1 MLKDDPKR
9 ALVLSGGGGRGA
21 YHVGVLRFLEEHE
34 WYPDVVV
41 GTSIGAVNGAA
52 LASGHNANSLWA
64 LWRKLRTKDV
74 QKPNWNPFTAVSL
87 LDTSP
92 LRHTLLNEGWV
103 DFERINDPEK
113 AAVHLRI
120 TATEITT
127 GQLHIFSNSLNNKTD
142 ISVEHILS
150 SCSIPLIYP
159 HTNLGETKYWD
170 GAVVAN
176 TPLSAAIATGAEEI
190 IVVVMTPMEQTQE
203 DQNYRPMLPKSLPT
217 NLYEAASM
225 TLEWALLASFQADM
239 KMFELINSLASI
251 RDELSKIQA
260 DYPDIVNQYMQ
271 DMNNFVGANVKQDYK
286 RLEKPIIAAPQD
298 FIPVEQIVSYTKD
311 WHEKLYQMG
320 YDDMKRAWQNA
331 GRVVE

>member
-1 MLKDDPKR
+1 MLTSNPKR

-52 LASGHNANSLWA
+52 LASGHNAHSLWA

-74 QKPNWNPFTAVSL
+74 QKPNWNPFSSVSL

-92 LRHTLLNEGWV
+92 LRNTLLNEGWV

-113 AAVHLRI
+113 TAVHLRI
-120 TATEITT
+120 TATEIST
-127 GQLHIFSNSLNNKTD
+127 GLLQIFSNSLNNKTE
-142 ISVEHILS
+142 ITVEHILS

-159 HTNLGETKYWD
+159 HTSLGETKYWD

-190 IVVVMTPMEQTQE
+190 FVVIMTPIKQSGEASIPT
-203 DQNYRPMLPKSLPT
+203 LPSTMPT

-239 KMFELINSLASI
+239 KMFSLINSLAEI
-251 RDELSKIQA
+251 RDELDKIQA
-260 DYPDIVNQYMQ
+260 DYPNIVDQYMQ
-271 DMNNFVGANVKQDYK
+271 DVNNFVGANVKKDYK
-286 RLEKPIIAAPQD
+286 KLKKPIIICPED
-298 FIPVEQIVSYTKD
+298 FIPVEQIVSYTEE
-311 WHEKLYQMG
+311 WHEKLHKLG
-320 YDDMKRAWQNA
+320 YDDAKRAWKKE
-331 GRVVE
+331 GYVVE

>member
-1 MLKDDPKR
+1 MLSENPKR

-52 LASGHNANSLWA
+52 LASGHTAKSLWA
-64 LWRKLRTKDV
+64 LWRRLRTKDV

-92 LRHTLLNEGWV
+92 LRHTLIDNGWV
-103 DFERINDPEK
+103 DFDRINSPEK

-127 GQLHIFSNSLNNKTD
+127 GQLHIFSNSLNNKTN
-142 ISVEHILS
+142 ITLEHILS

-159 HTNLGETKYWD
+159 QTNLGETTYWD

-190 IVVVMTPMEQTQE
+190 IVVIMTPTRGSGQPTE
-203 DQNYRPMLPKSLPT
+203 LPT
-217 NLYEAASM
+217 NLYESASM
-225 TLEWALLASFQADM
+225 TLEWALLSSFHADL
-239 KMFELINSLASI
+239 KMFGLVNSLAAI
-251 RDELSKIQA
+251 RDEFDKLQA

-271 DMNNFVGANVKQDYK
+271 DMNSLVGANINQDYK
-286 RLEKPIIAAPQD
+286 HLKMPLIVCPED
-298 FIPVEQIVSYTKD
+298 FIPVQQIVSYTQK
-311 WHEKLYQMG
+311 WHEKLHQMG
-320 YDDMKRAWQNA
+320 YEDMKRVWRSD
-331 GRVVE
+331 GRPVEGE

>member
-1 MLKDDPKR
+1 MLSEDPKR

-64 LWRKLRTKDV
+64 LWRQLRTKDV

-87 LDTSP
+87 LDTAP
-92 LRHTLLNEGWV
+92 LRNTLLNDGWI
-103 DFERINDPEK
+103 DFERINSAEK

-127 GQLHIFSNSLNNKTD
+127 GQLHIFSNSLNNKTN
-142 ISVEHILS
+142 ITLEHILS

-159 HTNLGETKYWD
+159 QTNLGETMYWD

-190 IVVVMTPMEQTQE
+190 IVVIMTPTRGSGQPTE
-203 DQNYRPMLPKSLPT
+203 LPT
-217 NLYEAASM
+217 NLYESASM
-225 TLEWALLASFQADM
+225 TLEWALLSSFHADL
-239 KMFELINSLASI
+239 KMFGLVNSLAAI
-251 RDELSKIQA
+251 RDEFDKLQA

-271 DMNNFVGANVKQDYK
+271 DMNNLVGANINQDYK
-286 RLEKPIIAAPQD
+286 HLKMPLIVCPED
-298 FIPVEQIVSYTKD
+298 FIPVQQIVSYTQK
-311 WHEKLYQMG
+311 WHEKLHQMG
-320 YDDMKRAWQNA
+320 YEDMKRVWRSD
-331 GRVVE
+331 GRPVEGE

>member
-1 MLKDDPKR
+1 MLSDDPKR

-52 LASGHNANSLWA
+52 IASGHNANSLWA
-64 LWRKLRTKDV
+64 LWRRLRTKDV
-74 QKPNWNPFTAVSL
+74 QKPNWNPFSAVSL
-87 LDTSP
+87 LDTEP
-92 LRHTLLNEGWV
+92 LRNTLLNDGWINF
-103 DFERINDPEK
+103 DRINDPKK

-120 TATEITT
+120 TATEIPT
-127 GQLHIFSNSLNNKTD
+127 GQLHIFSNSLKNKTK
-142 ISVEHILS
+142 ITIEHILS

-159 HTNLGETKYWD
+159 HTSLGQTLYWD

-176 TPLSAAIATGAEEI
+176 TPLSAAIAAGAEDI
-190 IVVVMTPMEQTQE
+190 IVAVMTP
-203 DQNYRPMLPKSLPT
+203 LPGSGRTIPAPPT
-217 NLYEAASM
+217 NLYEAASV

-239 KMFELINSLASI
+239 KMFDLINSLAAI
-251 RDELSKIQA
+251 RDEFNRLQA

-271 DMNNFVGANVKQDYK
+271 DMNNFVGANIRQDYK
-286 RLEKPIIAAPQD
+286 RLEMPIIAAPED
-298 FIPVEQIVSYTKD
+298 FIPVEQIVSYTKK

-320 YDDMKRAWQNA
+320 YDDMKRAWKA
-331 GRVVE
+331 RGRTVE

>member
-1 MLKDDPKR
+1 MLSEDPKR

-34 WYPDVVV
+34 WFPDVVV

-52 LASGHNANSLWA
+52 LASGHTANSLWA
-64 LWRKLRTKDV
+64 LWHRLRTKDV
-74 QKPNWNPFTAVSL
+74 QKPNWNPFSSVSL

-92 LRHTLLNEGWV
+92 LRETLLNEGWV

-120 TATEITT
+120 TATEIST
-127 GQLHIFSNSLNNKTD
+127 GLLHVFGNSLSKKTE
-142 ISVEHILS
+142 ITVEHILS

-159 HTNLGETKYWD
+159 HTSLGSTKYWD

-190 IVVVMTPMEQTQE
+190 FVVIMTPIQQDGHENSVPT
-203 DQNYRPMLPKSLPT
+203 LPSSLPN

-239 KMFELINSLASI
+239 KMFNLINSLAQI
-251 RDELSKIQA
+251 RDELDKIQA
-260 DYPDIVNQYMQ
+260 DYPDIVDQYMQ
-271 DMNNFVGANVKQDYK
+271 DMNDFVGANVKQDYK
-286 RLEKPIIAAPQD
+286 KLKNPTIICPKD
-298 FIPVEQIVSYTKD
+298 FIPVAQIVSYTEE

-320 YDDMKRAWQNA
+320 YDDMKRAWKND

>member
-1 MLKDDPKR
+1 MLSENPKR

-34 WYPDVVV
+34 WVPDVVV

-52 LASGHNANSLWA
+52 IASGHTANSLWA
-64 LWRKLRTKDV
+64 LWRQLRTKDV

-92 LRHTLLNEGWV
+92 LRDTLINDGWI
-103 DFERINDPEK
+103 DFDRINSPEK

-127 GQLHIFSNSLNNKTD
+127 GLLHIFSNSLNSKTD
-142 ISVEHILS
+142 ITIEHILS

-159 HTNLGETKYWD
+159 HTSLGDTLYWD
-170 GAVVAN
+170 GAVVSN
-176 TPLSAAIATGAEEI
+176 TPLSAAIATGAEDI
-190 IVVVMTPMEQTQE
+190 IVAVMTPVGGNQGATKS
-203 DQNYRPMLPKSLPT
+203 DPPK

-225 TLEWALLASFQADM
+225 TLEWALLASFYADA
-239 KMFELINSLASI
+239 KMFNLINSLAAI
-251 RDELSKIQA
+251 RDELDKIQA
-260 DYPDIVNQYMQ
+260 EYPDIVTQYMQ
-271 DMNNFVGANVKQDYK
+271 EMSSLVGANVRQDYK
-286 RLEKPIIAAPQD
+286 RLQMPLIAAPKA
-298 FIPVEQIVSYTKD
+298 FIPVGQIVSYTQE

-320 YDDMKRAWQNA
+320 YDDMKLAWQED
-331 GRVVE
+331 GRIVE

>member
-1 MLKDDPKR
+1 MLSKDPKR

-52 LASGHNANSLWA
+52 IASGHNANSLWA
-64 LWRKLRTKDV
+64 LWRRLRTKDV

-87 LDTSP
+87 LDTAP
-92 LRHTLLNEGWV
+92 LRNTLLNNGWV
-103 DFERINDPEK
+103 DFDRINDPEK

-127 GQLHIFSNSLNNKTD
+127 GQLHIFSNSLKNKTD
-142 ISVEHILS
+142 ITIKHILS

-159 HTNLGETKYWD
+159 HTNLDETLYWD

-176 TPLSAAIATGAEEI
+176 TPLSAAIAAGAEDI
-190 IVVVMTPMEQTQE
+190 IVAVMTP
-203 DQNYRPMLPKSLPT
+203 LPGSRRSTPEPPT

-239 KMFELINSLASI
+239 KMFDLINSLAAI
-251 RDELSKIQA
+251 RDEFNRLQA

-271 DMNNFVGANVKQDYK
+271 DMNNFVGANIRQDYK
-286 RLEKPIIAAPQD
+286 HLEMPLIAAPEH
-298 FIPVEQIVSYTKD
+298 FIPVEQIVSYTKE

-320 YDDMKRAWQNA
+320 YDDMQRAWQAA
-331 GRVVE
+331 GRAVE

>member
-1 MLKDDPKR
+1 MLTSNPKR

-52 LASGHNANSLWA
+52 LASGHNAHSLWA

-74 QKPNWNPFTAVSL
+74 QKPNWNPFSSVSL

-92 LRHTLLNEGWV
+92 LRNTLLNEGWV

-113 AAVHLRI
+113 TAVHLRI
-120 TATEITT
+120 TATEIST
-127 GQLHIFSNSLNNKTD
+127 GLLQIFSNSLNNKTE
-142 ISVEHILS
+142 ITVEHILS

-159 HTNLGETKYWD
+159 HTSLGETKYWD

-190 IVVVMTPMEQTQE
+190 FVVIMTPIKQSGEASIPT
-203 DQNYRPMLPKSLPT
+203 LPSTMPT

-239 KMFELINSLASI
+239 KMFSLINSLAEI
-251 RDELSKIQA
+251 RDELDKIQA
-260 DYPDIVNQYMQ
+260 DYPNIVDQYMQ
-271 DMNNFVGANVKQDYK
+271 DVNNFVGANVKKDYK
-286 RLEKPIIAAPQD
+286 KLKKPIIICPED
-298 FIPVEQIVSYTKD
+298 FIPVEQIVSYTEE
-311 WHEKLYQMG
+311 WHEKLHKLG
-320 YDDMKRAWQNA
+320 YDDAKLAWKKE
-331 GRVVE
+331 GYVEE

>member
-1 MLKDDPKR
+1 MLTSNPKR

-52 LASGHNANSLWA
+52 LASGHNAHSLWA

-74 QKPNWNPFTAVSL
+74 QKPNWNPFSSVSL

-92 LRHTLLNEGWV
+92 LRNTLLNEGWV

-113 AAVHLRI
+113 TAVHLRI
-120 TATEITT
+120 TATEIST
-127 GQLHIFSNSLNNKTD
+127 GLLQIFSNSLNNKTE
-142 ISVEHILS
+142 ITVEHILS

-159 HTNLGETKYWD
+159 HTSLGETKYWD

-190 IVVVMTPMEQTQE
+190 FVVIMTPIKQSGEASIPT
-203 DQNYRPMLPKSLPT
+203 LPSTMPT

-239 KMFELINSLASI
+239 KMFSLINSLAEI
-251 RDELSKIQA
+251 RDELDKIQA
-260 DYPDIVNQYMQ
+260 DYPNIVDQYMQ
-271 DMNNFVGANVKQDYK
+271 DVNNFVGANVKKDYK
-286 RLEKPIIAAPQD
+286 KLKKPIIICPED
-298 FIPVEQIVSYTKD
+298 FIPVEQIVSYTEE
-311 WHEKLYQMG
+311 WHEKLHKLG
-320 YDDMKRAWQNA
+320 YDDAKLAWKKE
-331 GRVVE
+331 GYVVE

>member
-1 MLKDDPKR
+1 MLTSNPKR

-52 LASGHNANSLWA
+52 LASGHNAHSLWA

-74 QKPNWNPFTAVSL
+74 QKPNWNPFSSVSL

-92 LRHTLLNEGWV
+92 LRNTLLNEGWV

-113 AAVHLRI
+113 TAVHLRI
-120 TATEITT
+120 TATEIST
-127 GQLHIFSNSLNNKTD
+127 GLLQIFSNSLNNKTEMT
-142 ISVEHILS
+142 VEHILS

-159 HTNLGETKYWD
+159 HTSLGETKYWD

-190 IVVVMTPMEQTQE
+190 FVVIMTPIKQSGEASIPT
-203 DQNYRPMLPKSLPT
+203 LPSTMPT

-239 KMFELINSLASI
+239 KMFSLINSLAEI
-251 RDELSKIQA
+251 RDELDKIQA
-260 DYPDIVNQYMQ
+260 DYPNIVDQYMQ
-271 DMNNFVGANVKQDYK
+271 DVNNFVGANVKKDYK
-286 RLEKPIIAAPQD
+286 KLKKPIIICPED
-298 FIPVEQIVSYTKD
+298 FIPVEQIVSYTEE
-311 WHEKLYQMG
+311 WHEKLHKLG
-320 YDDMKRAWQNA
+320 YDDAKLAWKKE
-331 GRVVE
+331 GYVVE

>member
-1 MLKDDPKR
+1 MLTKDPKR

-34 WYPDVVV
+34 WLPDVVV

-52 LASGHNANSLWA
+52 LASGHTANSLWA
-64 LWRKLRTKDV
+64 LWRKLRTKHV
-74 QKPNWNPFTAVSL
+74 QKPNWNPFSSVSL

-92 LRHTLLNEGWV
+92 LRDTLLNEGWV
-103 DFERINDPEK
+103 DFKRINDPEK
-113 AAVHLRI
+113 TAVHLRI
-120 TATEITT
+120 TATEIST
-127 GQLHIFSNSLNNKTD
+127 GLLQIFSNSLNNKTEITVD
-142 ISVEHILS
+142 HILS

-159 HTNLGETKYWD
+159 HTSLGETKYWD

-190 IVVVMTPMEQTQE
+190 FVVIMTPIKQTG
-203 DQNYRPMLPKSLPT
+203 DTTSVPTLPSSMPT

-239 KMFELINSLASI
+239 KMFSLINSLAEI
-251 RDELSKIQA
+251 RDELDKIQA

-271 DMNNFVGANVKQDYK
+271 DVNNFVGANVKQDYK
-286 RLEKPIIAAPQD
+286 KLKYPTIICPQD
-298 FIPVEQIVSYTKD
+298 FIPVEQIVSYTQE

-320 YDDMKRAWQNA
+320 YDDMKRAWKNA
-331 GRVVE
+331 GHTVE

>member
-1 MLKDDPKR
+1 MLKEDPKR

-52 LASGHNANSLWA
+52 IASGHNANSLWA
-64 LWRKLRTKDV
+64 LWRRLRTKHV
-74 QKPNWNPFTAVSL
+74 QKPNWNPFTSVSL

-103 DFERINDPEK
+103 NFDRINSPEK
-113 AAVHLRI
+113 SAVHLRI
-120 TATEITT
+120 TATEINT
-127 GQLHIFSNSLNNKTD
+127 GMLHIFSNSLNNKTE
-142 ISVEHILS
+142 ITIEHILS

-190 IVVVMTPMEQTQE
+190 FVVIMTPIKQSGDESNVPT
-203 DQNYRPMLPKSLPT
+203 LPNSMPT
-217 NLYEAASM
+217 NLYDAASM
-225 TLEWALLASFQADM
+225 TLEWALLSSFQADM
-239 KMFELINSLASI
+239 KMFSLINSLAEI
-251 RDELSKIQA
+251 RDELDKIQA
-260 DYPDIVNQYMQ
+260 DYPDIVDQYMQ
-271 DMNNFVGANVKQDYK
+271 DMNSFVGANVKKDYK
-286 RLEKPIIAAPQD
+286 KLRKPTIICPED
-298 FIPVEQIVSYTKD
+298 FIPVEQIVSYTKE
-311 WHEKLYQMG
+311 WHEKLYLLG
-320 YDDMKRAWQNA
+320 YEDAKRIWRDE
-331 GRVVE
+331 GRTVE

>member
-1 MLKDDPKR
+1 MLSENPKR

-21 YHVGVLRFLEEHE
+21 YHIGVLRFLEEHE
-34 WYPDVVV
+34 WFPDVVV

-52 LASGHNANSLWA
+52 LASGHTAKSLWS
-64 LWRKLRTKDV
+64 LWRRLRTKDV

-92 LRHTLLNEGWV
+92 LRHTLVDEGWV
-103 DFERINDPEK
+103 DFDRINSPEK

-127 GQLHIFSNSLNNKTD
+127 GQLHIFSNSLNNKTN
-142 ISVEHILS
+142 ISLEHILS

-159 HTNLGETKYWD
+159 HTNLGGTTYWD

-190 IVVVMTPMEQTQE
+190 IVVIMTPTRATGQPSE
-203 DQNYRPMLPKSLPT
+203 LPT
-217 NLYEAASM
+217 NLYESASM
-225 TLEWALLASFQADM
+225 TLEWALLSSFQADL
-239 KMFELINSLASI
+239 KMFGLINSLAAI
-251 RDELSKIQA
+251 RDEFDKLQA

-271 DMNNFVGANVKQDYK
+271 DMNNLVGANINQDYK
-286 RLEKPIIAAPQD
+286 HLEMPIIVCPED
-298 FIPVEQIVSYTKD
+298 FIPVQQIVSYTEK
-311 WHEKLYQMG
+311 WHQKLYQMG
-320 YDDMKRAWQNA
+320 YDDMKREWRDR
-331 GRVVE
+331 GHHVEGE

>member
-1 MLKDDPKR
+1 MLSKDPKR

-21 YHVGVLRFLEEHE
+21 YHVGVLRFLEDHE

-52 LASGHNANSLWA
+52 LASGHTAHSLWA

-87 LDTSP
+87 LDTAP
-92 LRHTLLNEGWV
+92 LRHTLLNKGWV
-103 DFERINDPEK
+103 DFERINSAEE

-142 ISVEHILS
+142 ITIEHILS

-159 HTNLGETKYWD
+159 HTNLGEVPFWD

-176 TPLSAAIATGAEEI
+176 TPLSAAIAAGAEEI
-190 IVVVMTPMEQTQE
+190 IVVVMTPV
-203 DQNYRPMLPKSLPT
+203 RGASGSLPT

-225 TLEWALLASFQADM
+225 TLEWALLSSFQADL
-239 KMFELINSLASI
+239 KMFDLINSLASI
-251 RDELSKIQA
+251 RDEFDKLQA
-260 DYPDIVNQYMQ
+260 AYPNIVNQYMQ
-271 DMNNFVGANVKQDYK
+271 VMSNFVGATIKQDYK
-286 RLEKPIIAAPQD
+286 HLEMPIIVCPED
-298 FIPVEQIVSYTKD
+298 FIPVEQIVSYSEE
-311 WHEKLYQMG
+311 WHEKLYRMG
-320 YDDMKRAWQNA
+320 YEDMKNAWRAN
-331 GRVVE
+331 GRTVEGE

>member
-1 MLKDDPKR
+1 MLTSNPKR

-52 LASGHNANSLWA
+52 LASGHNAHSLWA

-74 QKPNWNPFTAVSL
+74 QKPNWNPFSSVSL

-92 LRHTLLNEGWV
+92 LRNTLLNEGWV

-113 AAVHLRI
+113 TAVHLRI
-120 TATEITT
+120 TATEIST
-127 GQLHIFSNSLNNKTD
+127 GLLQIFSNSLNNKTE
-142 ISVEHILS
+142 ITVEHILS

-190 IVVVMTPMEQTQE
+190 FVVIMTPIKQSGEASIPT
-203 DQNYRPMLPKSLPT
+203 LPSTMPT

-239 KMFELINSLASI
+239 KMFSLINSLAEI
-251 RDELSKIQA
+251 RDELDKIQA
-260 DYPDIVNQYMQ
+260 DYPNIVDQYMQ
-271 DMNNFVGANVKQDYK
+271 DVNNFVGANVKKDYK
-286 RLEKPIIAAPQD
+286 KLKKPIIICPED
-298 FIPVEQIVSYTKD
+298 FIPVEQIVSYTEE
-311 WHEKLYQMG
+311 WHEKLHKLG
-320 YDDMKRAWQNA
+320 YDDAKLAWKKE
-331 GRVVE
+331 GYVVE

>member
-1 MLKDDPKR
+1 MLTSNPKR

-52 LASGHNANSLWA
+52 LASGHNAHSLWA

-74 QKPNWNPFTAVSL
+74 QKPNWNPFSSVSL

-92 LRHTLLNEGWV
+92 LRNTLLNEGWV

-113 AAVHLRI
+113 TAVHLRI
-120 TATEITT
+120 TATEIST
-127 GQLHIFSNSLNNKTD
+127 GLLQIFSNSLNNKTE
-142 ISVEHILS
+142 ITVEHILS

-159 HTNLGETKYWD
+159 HTSLGETKYWD

-190 IVVVMTPMEQTQE
+190 FVVIMTPIKQSGEASIPT
-203 DQNYRPMLPKSLPT
+203 LPSTMPT

-239 KMFELINSLASI
+239 KMFSLINSLAEI
-251 RDELSKIQA
+251 RDELDKIQA
-260 DYPDIVNQYMQ
+260 GYPDIVDQYMQ
-271 DMNNFVGANVKQDYK
+271 DMNNFVGANVKKDYK
-286 RLEKPIIAAPQD
+286 KLKKPIIICPED
-298 FIPVEQIVSYTKD
+298 FIPVEQIVSYTEE
-311 WHEKLYQMG
+311 WHEKLHKLG
-320 YDDMKRAWQNA
+320 YDDAKRAWKKE
-331 GRVVE
+331 GYVVE

>member
-1 MLKDDPKR
+1 MLNENPHR

-34 WYPDVVV
+34 WVPDVVV

-52 LASGHNANSLWA
+52 IASGHTANSLWA
-64 LWRKLRTKDV
+64 LWRQLRTKDV
-74 QKPNWNPFTAVSL
+74 QKPNWNPFSAASL

-92 LRHTLLNEGWV
+92 LRDTLINNGWV
-103 DFERINDPEK
+103 DFDRINSPEK

-127 GQLHIFSNSLNNKTD
+127 GMLHIFSNSLNSKTD
-142 ISVEHILS
+142 ITIEHILS

-159 HTNLGETKYWD
+159 HTSLGETLYWD
-170 GAVVAN
+170 GAVVSN
-176 TPLSAAIATGAEEI
+176 TPLSAAIATGAEDI
-190 IVVVMTPMEQTQE
+190 IVAVMTPVGRSQYTEPPQ
-203 DQNYRPMLPKSLPT
+203 

-225 TLEWALLASFQADM
+225 TLEWALLASFYADA
-239 KMFELINSLASI
+239 KMFKLINSLAEI
-251 RDELSKIQA
+251 RDELNKVQA
-260 DYPDIVNQYMQ
+260 KYPDVVNQYMQ
-271 DMNNFVGANVKQDYK
+271 DMSNLVGANVKQDYK
-286 RLEKPIIAAPQD
+286 RLETPLIASPKE
-298 FIPVEQIVSYTKD
+298 FIPLGQIVSYTKD

-320 YDDMKRAWQNA
+320 YDDMKREWKKA

>member
-1 MLKDDPKR
+1 MLTSNPKR

-52 LASGHNANSLWA
+52 LASGHNAHSLWA

-74 QKPNWNPFTAVSL
+74 QKPNWNPFSSVSL

-92 LRHTLLNEGWV
+92 LRNTLLNEGWV

-113 AAVHLRI
+113 TAVHLRI
-120 TATEITT
+120 TATEIST
-127 GQLHIFSNSLNNKTD
+127 GLLQIFSNSLNNKTE
-142 ISVEHILS
+142 ITVEHILS

-159 HTNLGETKYWD
+159 HTSLGETKYWD

-190 IVVVMTPMEQTQE
+190 FVVIMTPIKQSGEASIPT
-203 DQNYRPMLPKSLPT
+203 LPSTMPT

-239 KMFELINSLASI
+239 KMFSLINSLAEI
-251 RDELSKIQA
+251 RDELDKIQA
-260 DYPDIVNQYMQ
+260 GYPDIVDQYMQ
-271 DMNNFVGANVKQDYK
+271 DVNNFVGANVKKDYK
-286 RLEKPIIAAPQD
+286 KLKKPIIICPED
-298 FIPVEQIVSYTKD
+298 FIPVEQIVSYTEE
-311 WHEKLYQMG
+311 WHEKLHKLG
-320 YDDMKRAWQNA
+320 YDDAKRAWKKE
-331 GRVVE
+331 GYVVE

>member
-1 MLKDDPKR
+1 MLSDDPKR

-52 LASGHNANSLWA
+52 IASGHNANSLWA
-64 LWRKLRTKDV
+64 LWRRLRTKHV

-87 LDTSP
+87 LDTAP
-92 LRHTLLNEGWV
+92 LRNTLLNDGWV
-103 DFERINDPEK
+103 DFNRINDPKK

-127 GQLHIFSNSLNNKTD
+127 GQLHIFSNSLKNKTD
-142 ISVEHILS
+142 ITIEHILS

-159 HTNLGETKYWD
+159 HTHLGETLYWD

-176 TPLSAAIATGAEEI
+176 TPLSAAIAAGAEDI
-190 IVVVMTPMEQTQE
+190 IVAVMTP
-203 DQNYRPMLPKSLPT
+203 LPGSGRTMPEPPT
-217 NLYEAASM
+217 NLYESASM

-239 KMFELINSLASI
+239 KMFDLINSLAAI
-251 RDELSKIQA
+251 RDEFNRLQA
-260 DYPDIVNQYMQ
+260 DYPDIVTQYMQ
-271 DMNNFVGANVKQDYK
+271 DMNNFVGANIRQDYK
-286 RLEKPIIAAPQD
+286 HLDMPLIAAPED
-298 FIPVEQIVSYTKD
+298 FIPVQQIVSYTKE

>member
-1 MLKDDPKR
+1 MLSKDPKR

-64 LWRKLRTKDV
+64 LWRQLRTKDV

-87 LDTSP
+87 LDTAP
-92 LRHTLLNEGWV
+92 LRDTLLNDGWI
-103 DFERINDPEK
+103 DFDRINSAEK

-127 GQLHIFSNSLNNKTD
+127 GQLHIFSNSLKNKTD
-142 ISVEHILS
+142 ITIEHILS

-159 HTNLGETKYWD
+159 HTHLGETLYWD

-176 TPLSAAIATGAEEI
+176 TPLSAAIAAGAEDI
-190 IVVVMTPMEQTQE
+190 IVAVMTP
-203 DQNYRPMLPKSLPT
+203 LPGSGRIMPDPPT

-239 KMFELINSLASI
+239 KMFDLINSLAAI
-251 RDELSKIQA
+251 RDEFTRLQA

-271 DMNNFVGANVKQDYK
+271 DMNNFVGANIKQDYK
-286 RLEKPIIAAPQD
+286 HLDVPIIAAPED
-298 FIPVEQIVSYTKD
+298 FIPVAQIVSYTEK

-320 YDDMKRAWQNA
+320 YDDMKRAWKEA

>member
-1 MLKDDPKR
+1 MLSENPKR

-34 WYPDVVV
+34 WFPDVVV

-52 LASGHNANSLWA
+52 LASGHNSRSLWA
-64 LWRKLRTKDV
+64 LWRRLRTKDV

-87 LDTSP
+87 LDTAP
-92 LRHTLLNEGWV
+92 LRQTLLNDGWV
-103 DFERINDPEK
+103 DFNRINSAEE

-120 TATEITT
+120 TATEIAT
-127 GQLHIFSNSLNNKTD
+127 GLLHVFGNSLDKKIEIT
-142 ISVEHILS
+142 VEHILS

-159 HTNLGETKYWD
+159 HTNLGTTKYWD

-190 IVVVMTPMEQTQE
+190 FVVIMTPIKQTG
-203 DQNYRPMLPKSLPT
+203 NTNNIPSLPASLPT

-239 KMFELINSLASI
+239 KMFSLINNLAAI
-251 RDELSKIQA
+251 RDELDKIRA
-260 DYPDIVNQYMQ
+260 DYPEIVEQYME
-271 DMNNFVGANVKQDYK
+271 DVNNFVGANVKQAYK
-286 RLEKPIIAAPQD
+286 KLKYPIIICPED
-298 FIPVEQIVSYTKD
+298 FIPVEQIVSYTEE

-320 YDDMKRAWQNA
+320 YNDMKRAWQNA
-331 GRVVE
+331 GRPVE

>member
-1 MLKDDPKR
+1 MLTDNPKR

-52 LASGHNANSLWA
+52 LASGHTANSLWA
-64 LWRKLRTKDV
+64 LWRQLRTKHV
-74 QKPNWNPFTAVSL
+74 QKPNWNPFSSVSL

-92 LRHTLLNEGWV
+92 LKDTLLNEGWV
-103 DFERINDPEK
+103 DFDRINDPEQT
-113 AAVHLRI
+113 AVHLRI
-120 TATEITT
+120 TATEIST
-127 GQLHIFSNSLNNKTD
+127 GLLHIFSNSLNNKTK
-142 ISVEHILS
+142 ITVEHILS

-159 HTNLGETKYWD
+159 HTNLGATKYWD

-190 IVVVMTPMEQTQE
+190 IVVIMTPIKQTG
-203 DQNYRPMLPKSLPT
+203 DDSSPPTLPTSLPT

-239 KMFELINSLASI
+239 KMFNLVNSLAEI
-251 RDELSKIQA
+251 RDELDKIQA
-260 DYPDIVNQYMQ
+260 DYPDVVDQYMQ

-286 RLEKPIIAAPQD
+286 KLKYPTIICPED
-298 FIPVEQIVSYTKD
+298 FIPVEQIVSYTKK
-311 WHEKLYQMG
+311 WHEKLYKMG
-320 YDDMKRAWQNA
+320 YDDARAAWEQE
-331 GRVVE
+331 GYTVE

>member
-1 MLKDDPKR
+1 MLSSDPKR

-21 YHVGVLRFLEEHE
+21 YHVGVLAFLEEHE

-64 LWRKLRTKDV
+64 LWRRLRTKHV

-87 LDTSP
+87 LDTAP
-92 LRHTLLNEGWV
+92 LRQTLLNEGWV
-103 DFERINDPEK
+103 DFDRINSPDK

-127 GQLHIFSNSLNNKTD
+127 GQLHIFSNSLKNKTD
-142 ISVEHILS
+142 ITIEHILS

-159 HTNLGETKYWD
+159 HTSLDETLYWD

-176 TPLSAAIATGAEEI
+176 TPLSAAIAAGAEDI
-190 IVVVMTPMEQTQE
+190 IVAVMTP
-203 DQNYRPMLPKSLPT
+203 LPGSRRTAPDPPT

-239 KMFELINSLASI
+239 KMFDLINSLAAI
-251 RDELSKIQA
+251 RDELNAIQA
-260 DYPDIVNQYMQ
+260 NFPDIVNQYMQ
-271 DMNNFVGANVKQDYK
+271 DMNNFVGANIKQDYK
-286 RLEKPIIAAPQD
+286 RLEQPLIAAPED
-298 FIPVEQIVSYTKD
+298 FIPVEQIVSYSKD

-320 YDDMKRAWQNA
+320 YDDMKREWLAA
-331 GRVVE
+331 GRQTE

>member
-1 MLKDDPKR
+1 MLSEDPKR

-34 WYPDVVV
+34 WFPDVVV

-52 LASGHNANSLWA
+52 IASGHNAHSLWA
-64 LWRKLRTKDV
+64 LWRRLRTKDV
-74 QKPNWNPFTAVSL
+74 QKPNWNPFSAVSL
-87 LDTSP
+87 LDTTP
-92 LRHTLLNEGWV
+92 LRDTLLNDGWL
-103 DFERINDPEK
+103 DFDRINSPEE

-127 GQLHIFSNSLNNKTD
+127 GQLHIFSNSLKNKTD
-142 ISVEHILS
+142 ITIEHILS

-159 HTNLGETKYWD
+159 HTNLGETLYWD

-176 TPLSAAIATGAEEI
+176 TPLSAAIAAGAEDI
-190 IVVVMTPMEQTQE
+190 IVAVMTP
-203 DQNYRPMLPKSLPT
+203 LPGSGRSTPGPPS
-217 NLYEAASM
+217 NLYEAASV

-239 KMFELINSLASI
+239 KMFDLINSLAAI
-251 RDELSKIQA
+251 RDEFNRLQA

-271 DMNNFVGANVKQDYK
+271 DMNNFVGANIKQDYK
-286 RLEKPIIAAPQD
+286 RLAVPLIAAPED
-298 FIPVEQIVSYTKD
+298 FIPVEQIVSYTEK
-311 WHEKLYQMG
+311 WHKKLYQMG